1 MIIYKSDCIT
11 ITYHEAEKLIEVTW
25 HNYAA
30 SEDYRAALLQYV
42 EALKNYDVR
51 RWIGDYRKARVVRIA
66 DQNWTTQ
73 EFGPLFFPLCL
84 KLEKMS
90 RVKSTDVSARISFEN
105 MSQQINMSQ
114 LPFMFKEFEGYNEA
128 REWVLG

>member
-11 ITYHEAEKLIEVTW
+11 ITYHEADKLIEATW
-25 HNYAA
+25 HTYAA

-42 EALKNYDVR
+42 EALKNHEVR
-51 RWIGDYRKARVVRIA
+51 RWIGDYRQARVVRVA
-66 DQNWTTQ
+66 DQDWTTQ
-73 EFGPLFFPLCL
+73 EWGALFFPHCL

-105 MSQQINMSQ
+105 MSQQIDMNQ
-114 LPFMFKEFEGYNEA
+114 LPFIFQEFESYDEA
-128 REWVLG
+128 REWVLE